1 MFTFLLST
9 GPVWAGTVHA
19 GEGGVSRHS
28 LQVPLHLL
36 PHHLQPHPPAQVAPG
51 RQVCGQTCGAD
62 HEPVG
67 RTGRRHG
74 DHEDDEDLQ
83 GALVRGGEGMWEE
96 EDIC

>member
-1 MFTFLLST
+1 M
-9 GPVWAGTVHA
+9 
-19 GEGGVSRHS
+19 SRHS

-51 RQVCGQTCGAD
+51 RQVCGQTYGAD

-74 DHEDDEDLQ
+74 DHEDDEDHQ
-83 GALVRGGEGMWEE
+83 GALVRREGERKEGGNKGGI
-96 EDIC
+96 EDLLSVQ